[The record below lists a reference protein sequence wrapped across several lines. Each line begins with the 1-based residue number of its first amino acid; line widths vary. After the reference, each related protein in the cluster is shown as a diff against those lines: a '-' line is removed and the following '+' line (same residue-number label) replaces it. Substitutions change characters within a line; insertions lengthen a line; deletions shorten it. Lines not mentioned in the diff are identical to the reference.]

1 VLSSGRIYAELL
13 AVQSQIGMTWPN
25 GKGKYGVHKLRHF
38 YASIMITAGTQPKRL
53 QELLGH
59 STLAMTM
66 DTYGHLFPPTEDET
80 ARINKAIAAVMAS
93 ALIDREV
100 PADQDSV
107 HRAISQNPQDDK
119 FGQKNDMARA
129 IP

>member
-1 VLSSGRIYAELL
+1 LSGQPPRSPISQRGWKRVVIGRIYAELL

-66 DTYGHLFPPTEDET
+66 DTYGHLFPPTEE
-80 ARINKAIAAVMAS
+80 
-93 ALIDREV
+93 
-100 PADQDSV
+100 
-107 HRAISQNPQDDK
+107 
-119 FGQKNDMARA
+119 
-129 IP
+129 